1 MGHRS
6 SKAEVD
12 TRKRV
17 TQKLRAIFEL
27 EAATKAVENASTKP
41 GMDVFSR
48 QHDAAKELVGILI
61 GEMEASHRH
70 HQDR

>member
-6 SKAEVD
+6 SKAKVD

-17 TQKLRAIFEL
+17 TQKLRAIFEM
-27 EAATKAVENASTKP
+27 EAATKAVEQGEGSDRSAACE
-41 GMDVFSR
+41 R
-48 QHDAAKELVGILI
+48 QHGAAKELVGILI
-61 GEMEASHRH
+61 GEMEASRGH